1 MPVLCRHQNISDGQ
15 FSRAPVAPSGEH
27 ATATPAHSPEL
38 GGWVEINA
46 LLARSGFAALPL
58 EGRLEEPNPQMLRSV
73 MAQVS
78 RAIAC

>member
-1 MPVLCRHQNISDGQ
+1 
-15 FSRAPVAPSGEH
+15 
-27 ATATPAHSPEL
+27 
-38 GGWVEINA
+38 VEINA